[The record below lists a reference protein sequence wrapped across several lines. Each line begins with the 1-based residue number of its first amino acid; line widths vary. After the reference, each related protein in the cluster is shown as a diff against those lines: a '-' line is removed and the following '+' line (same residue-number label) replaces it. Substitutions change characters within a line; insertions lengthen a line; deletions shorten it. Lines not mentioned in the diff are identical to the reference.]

1 MKPLVENIEQYLSW
15 TCGRCGRKLTI
26 GKATLDYLGSRFTV
40 DLPRCE
46 PCDFT
51 LIPEDL
57 ALGKMLEVE
66 QMLEDK

>member
-1 MKPLVENIEQYLSW
+1 MRQGLP
-15 TCGRCGRKLTI
+15 CGQCGRKLTI
-26 GKATLDYLGSRFTV
+26 GRTHIDYLGSRFTV

-46 PCDFT
+46 SCGFA